1 MIAIG
6 TGGIKPCVSAFGGD
20 QFKLP
25 EQIKQL
31 ATFFSLFYFAINA
44 GSLISTSITPILRED
59 VHCFGQNDC
68 FSLAFGVPAVLMVV
82 SVLIFVCG
90 KPLYNMKPPAGNM
103 LLGVGKVV
111 IEAIRN
117 RSKAISTTKD
127 HWLDYAEEKYGNKMV
142 SDTKALLKVLV
153 LYLPLPLF
161 WALFD
166 QQGSRWTFQA
176 TRMVGDIG
184 GFTIK
189 PDQMQVINPLL
200 ILAFIPLFNYVLYPL
215 LEFVGIKRPLQK
227 LTLGGLLAATAFM
240 ISGFL
245 ELKLEDSYPILPRPN
260 ESQLRIYN
268 VMPCDYTF
276 ISNLENHE
284 NFTVDSMSKFEYKH
298 VENPDF
304 RAYMLEAKSNNPQL
318 CPSFQELIKL
328 PPGKATSYYT
338 KIADGKAH
346 LVEYVEDPDKPKGGI
361 PKVRLLPNV
370 PEGSGDFT
378 LTSKDKTYRMS
389 TTENAPEISV
399 EPGKY
404 TLNFGANETVNI
416 MLGGVYIISVY
427 GSQDTTAYVS
437 IVGVF
442 HLYFSIN
449 FNP

>member
-25 EQIKQL
+25 EQMKQL
-31 ATFFSLFYFAINA
+31 AMFFSLFYFAINA

-59 VHCFGQNDC
+59 VHCFGQTDC

-90 KPLYNMKPPAGNM
+90 KPLYAMKPPSGNM

-111 IEAIRN
+111 IEAIGN
-117 RSKAISTTKD
+117 RSKTISKTKS
-127 HWLDYAEEKYGNKMV
+127 HWLDYAEEKYGAKMV
-142 SDTKALLKVLV
+142 SDTKALLRVLV

-200 ILAFIPLFNYVLYPL
+200 ILAFIPLFNYALYPL

-227 LTLGGLLAATAFM
+227 LTLGGLLAAAAFM
-240 ISGFL
+240 ISGFV
-245 ELKLEDSYPILPRPN
+245 ELKLEDSYPVLPKFD

-268 VMPCDYTF
+268 VMPCDYDF
-276 ISNLENHE
+276 ISEIPRHN
-284 NFTVDSMSKFEYKH
+284 NFTVRSMSKFENKH
-298 VENPDF
+298 IENPDF
-304 RAYMLEAKSNNPQL
+304 RGFVLEAHSSQATL
-318 CPSFQELIKL
+318 CPSFQEFVRLAPGEARSYFIKN
-328 PPGKATSYYT
+328 
-338 KIADGKAH
+338 ADGRAH
-346 LVEYVEDPDKPKGGI
+346 LVDYVENPEKPKDGV
-361 PKVRLLPNV
+361 PRLRLLPNV
-370 PEGSGDFT
+370 PKDAGDLT
-378 LTSKDKTYRMS
+378 LKSQLKTYTMHTNETQVMS
-389 TTENAPEISV
+389 I

-404 TLNFGANETVNI
+404 TLSLGANELGTVNI
-416 MLGGVYIISVY
+416 MLGGVYVLSVF
-427 GSQDTTAYVS
+427 GSQGSDYVS
-437 IVGVF
+437 
-442 HLYFSIN
+442 FSSFRI
-449 FNP
+449 FYTF